1 MHLLITAGGT
11 REYIDPIR
19 FITNASSGRMGYAL
33 ASAAVK
39 AGHKVTLIT
48 TPVDQQPP
56 KEAKIINVETT
67 AQLFEAVQ
75 KHFSRCACL
84 IMAAAVADYT
94 PVKQAKSKI
103 KKTGNSL
110 TIKLKP
116 TVDILKWAG
125 KNKKKNQIVVGFA
138 LEDKA
143 VRTRAEKK
151 LKEKNLDMII
161 ANTPDAIGSD
171 KTSVQIKTP
180 DGKWLRPSAAAKSS
194 IAGRIIKLI
203 EKRKF

>member
-11 REYIDPIR
+11 REYIDPVR

-39 AGHKVTLIT
+39 ASHKVTLIT

-56 KEAKIINVETT
+56 KEAKIVKVETA
-67 AQLFEAVQ
+67 AQLFKAVQ
-75 KHFSRCACL
+75 KHFSRCDCL

-103 KKTGNSL
+103 KKTNKSL
-110 TIKLKP
+110 TIKFKP

-151 LKEKNLDMII
+151 LREKNLDIII
-161 ANTPDAIGSD
+161 ANTPAAINAEN
-171 KTSVQIKTP
+171 TTIQIKTLHS
-180 DGKWLRPSAAAKSS
+180 KWTNLPETSKTV
-194 IAGRIIKLI
+194 IARKIITMLSN
-203 EKRKF
+203 